1 MNYTW
6 PSTKHLFKNKNLF
19 FIYKKIKKNQANI
32 PMFVQRHGRSQ
43 NEDPANKLE
52 TFAISL

>member
-19 FIYKKIKKNQANI
+19 FIYKKIKKK
-32 PMFVQRHGRSQ
+32 
-43 NEDPANKLE
+43 NKLVFQCLFKDME
-52 TFAISL
+52 EAKMKTLQIS